1 MPLDAAKRP
10 AFRFAILLA
19 TCIWVPA
26 VFTVMACAQDT
37 SGRATALYIDLPRYY
52 FKSPQEEIAARAD
65 LDAAVER
72 LHRFKTHLN
81 SDSQLLAFLQEND
94 AIQKLFIKHDD
105 YLYLRCS
112 LNRKDSA
119 CDEDEKLAS
128 GFKAKTAFVDSAIL
142 SIPPDR
148 MRLFLSQDSKL
159 KRYSFEVS
167 EIQRDEPHLLP
178 RAQERFL
185 DALRPEVA
193 DWQYNLYDRIV
204 GGINFGTVP
213 TAMGPLDVIRQRNL
227 IAGNADARVRQEG
240 FMKRY
245 AGYASQRD
253 LIAFALLHMVDS
265 QTTLAKAHHYADATA
280 RKYESLYLNPDETRN
295 LLARMAQNG
304 SIPKRYEKIRSQ
316 EIEASYHQ
324 PAHVWD
330 MSAPPFGLKPPIVP
344 IAEVRRVFN
353 AVFAGLGKE
362 YQTAFDALLDPA
374 NGRADIL
381 PGGAA
386 DRYGGGFS
394 LGLGGTAVLFYGRY
408 DGTFKDLSVIAHEGG
423 HATHRA
429 LMNANRVLPCYQRGP
444 NFLFESFA
452 EFNELLLA
460 DYMAEHAETPEGRSY
475 YRERWM
481 NIKGLDAFYGAQDA
495 MLEQGIYD
503 GVSAGTIRN
512 ADDLDLLTLKID
524 DQFSDFPASTPE
536 LRNRWAMVALMFEDA
551 LYDVNYVYGGL
562 LALKYFQLYSTRKDW
577 FVPRYVG
584 MLKNG
589 FNEPPADLLRRFL
602 GIDLFS
608 LTLLNDDLEL
618 LAHRLD
624 QMEATTAE
632 K

>member
-1 MPLDAAKRP
+1 MSLKAAE
-10 AFRFAILLA
+10 
-19 TCIWVPA
+19 
-26 VFTVMACAQDT
+26 
-37 SGRATALYIDLPRYY
+37 RATPGLLFLTYCAIAFALMAAAASGQQTGHDATGLSIDLSRYY
-52 FKSPQEEIAARAD
+52 FKSPQEEVAARAD
-65 LDAAVER
+65 LSSALTR
-72 LHRFKTHLN
+72 LGRFNRKLN
-81 SDSQLLAFLQEND
+81 SSSQLLAFLQQKD
-94 AIQKLFIKHDD
+94 AVSTLFARHDD

-119 CDEDEKLAS
+119 CDDEEKLAS
-128 GFKAKTAFVDSAIL
+128 GFEAKTAFVDSAIL
-142 SIPPDR
+142 NIPSDR
-148 MRLFLSQDSKL
+148 IRLFLSQDSKL
-159 KRYSFEVS
+159 NQYSFELS
-167 EIQRDEPHLLP
+167 DIRRDEPHLLP
-178 RAQERFL
+178 EAQERFL
-185 DALRPEVA
+185 DELRPDFT

-204 GGINFGTVP
+204 AGINFGTVQ
-213 TAMGPLDVIRQRNL
+213 TATGPLEVIRQRNL
-227 IAGNADARVRQEG
+227 IASNADAHVREEG

-253 LIAFALLHMVDS
+253 LIAFALIHMVRA
-265 QTTLAKAHHYADATA
+265 QTALAKTHHYADAPA
-280 RKYESLYLNPDETRN
+280 RKYESLYLNPEETRN

-304 SIPKRYEKIRSQ
+304 YVPKRYEKIRSQ

-324 PAHVWD
+324 PAHAWD
-330 MSAPPFGLKPPIVP
+330 MSAPAFGLELPMVSISE
-344 IAEVRRVFN
+344 ARGFFN
-353 AVFAGLGKE
+353 GAFAGLGKE
-362 YQTAFDALLDPA
+362 YQAAFDGLLDPA
-374 NGRADIL
+374 SGRADIL

-386 DRYGGGFS
+386 NRYGGGFS

-460 DYMAEHAETPEGRSY
+460 DYMADHAQTAELRSY

-481 NIKGLDAFYGAQDA
+481 SIKGLDAFYGAQDA
-495 MLEQGIYD
+495 MLEQAIYD
-503 GVSAGTIRN
+503 GVSAGTIHN

-524 DQFSDFPASTPE
+524 NQFSDFPASTPE
-536 LRNRWAMVALMFEDA
+536 LRNRWAMVSLMFEDP

-562 LALKYFQLYSTRKDW
+562 LALKYFQLYSTKKGW
-577 FVPRYVG
+577 FVPRYLA

-589 FNEPPADLLRRFL
+589 FNEPPAELLHRFL

-608 LTLLNDDLEL
+608 PALLNDDLEL
-618 LAHRLD
+618 LGRRLD
-624 QMEATTAE
+624 QMEATAAE